1 MKAKEVKNLR
11 QLVEAY
17 WRLLLTH
24 DPHGEPPEFLVQVI
38 DYIEREHHLLFNTES
53 LRWHEV

>member
-1 MKAKEVKNLR
+1 METKEVKNLR

-17 WRLLLTH
+17 WCLSLAN
-24 DPHGEPPEFLVQVI
+24 DPRVEPPKFLVEVI

-53 LRWHEV
+53 KRWHQV